1 MIDKYGVDTLRLWMY
16 GVNQPGES
24 KNFDEKTVMELN
36 RQVFGL
42 LYNVLTFYELYRDK
56 DLENIKFKAESNNIL
71 DKWILAKL
79 DELIDLTTVKM
90 DDYKVLEPTRS
101 IKDFIGD
108 LSTWYL
114 RRSRDRIK
122 EGDKGAKQTLYFVL
136 KTLAKVMAP
145 FAPFS
150 AEDIYLK
157 LRNENNKESVHLEN
171 WPEVN
176 KVDSILVN
184 NMEEVRKI
192 VSLGLEARQ
201 KAGLKV
207 RQPLASLKLK
217 LEIKLSDEYLELIK
231 DEVNIKEVI
240 FDDKIE
246 GEVLLDVNITP
257 ELKIEGDYRELVR
270 AIQDLRKKEEL
281 ISSDVVVLDIETN
294 TEGQDLINKFKEDL
308 VKTINA
314 KEINFSSV
322 EGEEVKVNDLVFKI
336 KIIK

>member
-1 MIDKYGVDTLRLWMY
+1 
-16 GVNQPGES
+16 
-24 KNFDEKTVMELN
+24 
-36 RQVFGL
+36 
-42 LYNVLTFYELYRDK
+42 
-56 DLENIKFKAESNNIL
+56 
-71 DKWILAKL
+71 
-79 DELIDLTTVKM
+79 
-90 DDYKVLEPTRS
+90 
-101 IKDFIGD
+101 
-108 LSTWYL
+108 L

-122 EGDKGAKQTLYFVL
+122 DGDKGAKQTLYFVL

-157 LRNENNKESVHLEN
+157 LRNENDKESVHLES

-176 KVDSILVN
+176 KADFILIN

-207 RQPLASLKLK
+207 RQPLASLKLSAK
-217 LEIKLSDEYLELIK
+217 SYQLKAEYIELIK

-257 ELKIEGDYRELVR
+257 ELKIEGDYRELIR
-270 AIQDLRKKEEL
+270 AIQDMRKKEEL
-281 ISSDVVVLDIETN
+281 ISSDVIMLNIETN

-308 VKTINA
+308 VKIINA
-314 KEINFSSV
+314 KEINFSSI
-322 EGEEVKVNDLVFKI
+322 EGEEVKVNDIVFKI
-336 KIIK
+336 KIVKKF